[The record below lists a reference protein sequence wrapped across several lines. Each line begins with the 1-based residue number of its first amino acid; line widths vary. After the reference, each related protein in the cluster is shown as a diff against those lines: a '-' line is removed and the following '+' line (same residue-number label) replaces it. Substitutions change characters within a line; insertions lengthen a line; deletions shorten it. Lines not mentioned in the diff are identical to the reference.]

1 MKSPQGWLPFYT
13 GLTVNNNGRD
23 VDEQERFS
31 VEDVE
36 KKRKVQTKVSKENT
50 SLTSVVNQTNS
61 HFFPFFPRIAI
72 LKDLCN
78 LRVRLLIAL
87 KS

>member
-13 GLTVNNNGRD
+13 GLTVDNNGRD

-36 KKRKVQTKVSKENT
+36 KNAKSKPKLSKENT

-61 HFFPFFPRIAI
+61 HFFHFF
-72 LKDLCN
+72 LG
-78 LRVRLLIAL
+78 
-87 KS
+87 